1 VIEPL
6 RGPEGKSGLAATLKS
21 TGSLPVGHKPKNG
34 DSMNARGLR
43 PGEQKR
49 LILFASLIILPFVIG
64 WVASQFTGRTSRL
77 FSGPILFSEMVF
89 YLVYELVD
97 DLKCGRVTAERYG
110 HRKTYTRSR
119 TPLGYWLV
127 IAFYVAA
134 LAMFAWFDWRF
145 LVRLF
150 AAFS

>member
-1 VIEPL
+1 
-6 RGPEGKSGLAATLKS
+6 
-21 TGSLPVGHKPKNG
+21 
-34 DSMNARGLR
+34 MNARGLR
-43 PGEQKR
+43 PDEQKR
-49 LILFASLIILPFVIG
+49 LILFATLLILPFVIG
-64 WVASQFTGRTSRL
+64 WVASQFTGRPSRL
-77 FSGPILFSEMVF
+77 FSGPILFSEMVL
-89 YLVYELVD
+89 YLAYELVD

-127 IAFYVAA
+127 IALYVAA

-145 LVRLF
+145 LARLF